1 MVKYELVH
9 NESIKN
15 SQGTTV
21 YRIRALVDIPK
32 HDIKAGDL
40 GGWIEGEWNLSQDN
54 ACWAGGYACVSGSSR
69 VSGGALVAGRAAVD
83 GCAKISG
90 DADYSC

>member
-9 NESIKN
+9 NESMNI

-40 GGWIEGEWNLSQDN
+40 GGQIEGEWNLSQDN
-54 ACWAGGYACVSGSSR
+54 ACWVRGYACVSGSSK
-69 VSGGALVAGRAAVD
+69 VSGDALAAGHAAVD

>member
-9 NESIKN
+9 NESMKI
-15 SQGTTV
+15 SQGATV

-40 GGWIEGEWNLSQDN
+40 GG
-54 ACWAGGYACVSGSSR
+54 
-69 VSGGALVAGRAAVD
+69 
-83 GCAKISG
+83 
-90 DADYSC
+90 